1 MTKPPTNTEER
12 RDALRL
18 RLIDIVERR
27 IAEQGLDAIK
37 ARDVAREAG
46 CALGAIYN
54 VVADMNELV
63 MAVNGRT
70 FKRLGRFVSQ
80 SLQGRSDAPQDQL
93 VAMSHAYLHFA
104 AENTQS
110 WRALFDLEMSTES
123 RVPDWYVAE
132 LAGLFAIIADPLR
145 RLFPDWTATQID
157 LMTRALFSSVHG
169 MVLLGLE
176 KRISGVPIPRIEEMI
191 TVLLSAVPGASPPNT
206 VTESNPR

>member
-145 RLFPDWTATQID
+145 RLFPDWSATQID

-191 TVLLSAVPGASPPNT
+191 TVLLSAVPGASPPNMA
-206 VTESNPR
+206 TESPTR

>member
-93 VAMSHAYLHFA
+93 VTMSHAYLHFA

-145 RLFPDWTATQID
+145 RLFPDWSATQID

-206 VTESNPR
+206 ATESNPR